1 MPGTSVPD
9 PTVPGGP
16 VPDPTADGPI
26 PWSAPTPDALP
37 TAQVPP
43 VAGPGAVAPT
53 ATGAG
58 RRPTAW
64 KQFLAGSLV
73 GALVGAGVAGG
84 IYVATKNDSKTVTR
98 TIVEPERTPAGTA
111 SNSTIAS
118 KPNDIQSILAK
129 VEPAVVAIRTGS
141 AASDLFGGGSS
152 SDSGDSG
159 DQGGAGSGFVVSPD
173 GVIVTNNHVIEGAN
187 GKIEVAFTDGTL
199 KKAKVLG
206 HSSDYDLAV
215 LKVNATN
222 LPTAAL
228 GSSDSLQVGDDVV
241 AIGNALALEGG
252 LSVTQGIISAEGRT
266 VDEPDGARLFG
277 ALQTDAAINPGNS
290 GGPLVNASGQVVGIN
305 TALAGGSQNVGFA
318 IAIDSA
324 KDVIAALEKG
334 QQVKTALLGVRTEMN
349 SPAVAQHLH
358 LKTTEGVVLVHDDS
372 GPAVAK
378 GSGADKAGL
387 RENDVILSIDGQK
400 MSSPDDVA
408 GLVRRH
414 EPGETVSVA
423 INRGGKV
430 MTVNVTLGTK

>member
-1 MPGTSVPD
+1 LSATS
-9 PTVPGGP
+9 
-16 VPDPTADGPI
+16 
-26 PWSAPTPDALP
+26 
-37 TAQVPP
+37 
-43 VAGPGAVAPT
+43 
-53 ATGAG
+53 
-58 RRPTAW
+58 RPAAW

-84 IYVATKNDSKTVTR
+84 VYVATKNDTKTVTR

-118 KPNDIQSILAK
+118 QPNDIQSILAK
-129 VEPAVVAIRTGS
+129 VEPAVVAIRTGG
-141 AASDLFGGGSS
+141 AASDLFGNGTS
-152 SDSGDSG
+152 SDSGNDS
-159 DQGGAGSGFVVSPD
+159 GGAGSGFVVSPN
-173 GVIVTNNHVIEGAN
+173 GVIVTNNHVIDGAN

-199 KKAKVLG
+199 KKATVLG

-215 LKVNATN
+215 LKVSGTN

-228 GSSDSLQVGDDVV
+228 GSSDATQVGDDVV

-252 LSVTQGIISAEGRT
+252 LSVTQGIISAKGRT

-290 GGPLVNASGQVVGIN
+290 GGPLVNANGQVVGIN

-318 IAIDSA
+318 IAIDTA

-334 QQVKTALLGVRTEMN
+334 VQVKTALLGVRTEMN
-349 SPAVAQHLH
+349 SPALEQQLH
-358 LKTTEGVVLVHDDS
+358 LKTSDGVVLVHDSS

-378 GSGADKAGL
+378 GSGAEKAGL

-408 GLVRRH
+408 ALVRRH
-414 EPGETVSVA
+414 EPGETVAVT
-423 INRGGKV
+423 INRAGKV

>member
-1 MPGTSVPD
+1 VP
-9 PTVPGGP
+9 
-16 VPDPTADGPI
+16 A
-26 PWSAPTPDALP
+26 
-37 TAQVPP
+37 
-43 VAGPGAVAPT
+43 
-53 ATGAG
+53 AG
-58 RRPTAW
+58 RTSRPAAW

-84 IYVATKNDSKTVTR
+84 IYVATKNDTKTVTR
-98 TIVEPERTPAGTA
+98 TIVQPERTPAGTG

-141 AASDLFGGGSS
+141 AASDLFGNSSS
-152 SDSGDSG
+152 SDSGGDS
-159 DQGGAGSGFVVSPD
+159 GGAGSGFVVSSD
-173 GVIVTNNHVIEGAN
+173 GVIVTNNHVIDGAN

-199 KKAKVLG
+199 KKATVLG

-215 LKVNATN
+215 LKVSGTN

-228 GSSDSLQVGDDVV
+228 GSSDAMQVGDDVV

-252 LSVTQGIISAEGRT
+252 LSVTQGIISAKGRT

-290 GGPLVNASGQVVGIN
+290 GGPLVNANGQVVGIN

-318 IAIDSA
+318 IAIDAA

-334 QQVKTALLGVRTEMN
+334 AQVKTALLGVRTEMN
-349 SPAVAQHLH
+349 SPALEQKLH
-358 LKTTEGVVLVHDDS
+358 LKTSDGVVLVHDSS

-378 GSGADKAGL
+378 GSGAEKAGL
-387 RENDVILSIDGQK
+387 RQNDVILSIDGQK

-408 GLVRRH
+408 ALVRRH
-414 EPGETVSVA
+414 SPGETVAVT
-423 INRGGKV
+423 INRAGKV